1 MKASEDSVYD
11 GEESRDTLL
20 DASFDAINTT
30 VEETPV
36 VPETTKKRVTVTLQ
50 TLNPLS
56 ASSDC
61 SRRHS

>member
-36 VPETTKKRVTVTLQ
+36 VPETTKKRVTETFQ
-50 TLNPLS
+50 TLNP
-56 ASSDC
+56 
-61 SRRHS
+61 